1 MTPNENLSPSLT
13 QVGFATPRVEA
24 DKLPQIITPV
34 SRSFVRGQILSPE
47 DYIRNIGR
55 SKQK

>member
-24 DKLPQIITPV
+24 DELPQIITPV
-34 SRSFVRGQILSPE
+34 SRSFARGQILSP
-47 DYIRNIGR
+47 
-55 SKQK
+55 